1 MTKKGLCPYKRFLLF
16 KPGRAIF
23 FSHRGPIAAKPQP
36 NFLATE
42 GTEDTEFLIRAT
54 FGLVFNREWV

>member
-1 MTKKGLCPYKRFLLF
+1 MVLL
-16 KPGRAIF
+16 

-42 GTEDTEFLIRAT
+42 GTEGTEERRNKKCEGRRAK
-54 FGLVFNREWV
+54 GKE